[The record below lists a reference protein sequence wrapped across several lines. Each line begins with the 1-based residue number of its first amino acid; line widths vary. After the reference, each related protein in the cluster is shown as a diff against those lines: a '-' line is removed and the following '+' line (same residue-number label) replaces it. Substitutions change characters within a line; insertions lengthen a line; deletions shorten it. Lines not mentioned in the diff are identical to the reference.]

1 VKFRNSQGRR
11 GNFSLGLSWRPQ
23 SEYSTNDSA
32 SGLRLGLTKPQ
43 RKFVRV
49 FPELADLVVVPSA
62 YCTPCMSTITPPPT
76 PPASTIPSNSVSPSN
91 TSSTFPS
98 SEFSTALVSSSSITS
113 MSMLSCPGHFDDFAC
128 ALEREI
134 LWQGTLFVTAMH
146 ICFYG
151 KQFGKI
157 VKVMIDYRDLVSIE
171 KEKKMGVFPSSIRI
185 RTRQQQ
191 QQPAAAELT
200 VTMEELEDQD
210 PPSGTS
216 SSEEEPATPT
226 ATATATTPTTK
237 DYVLTSLISRDQ
249 AYSIMERNWTLHR
262 QVLQNPSNN
271 IGLETPQTEMSDLES
286 QAPDMFTLDLGGD
299 GGSGAGSR
307 RRSGGIISSLR
318 ERRRL
323 NSRTYSVVTDEA
335 SSSTENVNRSTVKT
349 KKSSNR
355 LCSPTPTNQQTDSW
369 NVGSD
374 DNIPQKKDVGSPSS
388 TSESRRGSVAS
399 SSSTEKQESGLIG
412 FIQKRRSG
420 QFKLIKKVPD
430 GNTSANQL
438 DFQSDASLE
447 QQEIIVQ
454 NIEVIYPSPPASSPI
469 SDAAIESSLP
479 SNSARDNSN
488 GFDLLR
494 SCTPPILISPSLTT
508 TKVSHSSSTVQS
520 LARDG
525 SQETSVHT
533 RKVSIGALGEKAPN
547 ASNGTADATDATV
560 AAGGAE
566 STGMSNSIADQAP
579 ILVPASPVLPSG
591 PVECGCQRHYKHAV
605 ASLVIPLP
613 LELCFDICFSGKGV
627 GDGDKLTWE
636 THKIKDSSTDIKI
649 TPWQHENGSNASG
662 WENQQRDLEYSVTF
676 KMPMLAKSSTACYET
691 QQVTKYDDFLIL
703 VHSESRTPN
712 VPYGEH
718 FSTVNQICMTWE
730 APGKT
735 RIKCFTEVKFKKS
748 VMWSSKVES
757 GSLEGSGGY
766 YKEFAKRLQ
775 ELAETQGDQLI
786 AQFAIFSSE
795 TEQPMSASAVVQ
807 DVANNDPSS
816 ATETEPHQATTS
828 AESSRAQSL
837 LTRQTH
843 CSSSTTLLSLDD
855 THPFIELTTSAA
867 TVTKEQ
873 MISAERKSTLTTL
886 LSSLTTP
893 GFPGF
898 SSVGGTSSYAVST
911 PATPITL
918 TTPATPA
925 TPALWGDYVRRGLT
939 FITRSGQQQQQ
950 QQQDLASSSPSPQRG
965 VRFVGKSSDSLSSIS
980 SQSILS
986 EGSNSSGRY
995 SDPQPEGNRV
1005 KFALPTSRK
1014 SYITSRLGG
1023 SSTVRSIASAPS
1035 LRDQRHQHQQQQQQ
1049 QQQQYYE
1056 KHQHQQHHHQH
1067 QQHYEKHQHQQHN
1080 HHHHSLSAQGVQQQ
1094 QQQQERRDGGSYVF
1108 LSKTFFIFVVLG
1120 MVVTA
1125 VNIWHL
1131 HSAISSIVEVV
1142 NQRQDMF
1149 MISPHQRPS
1158 YHHNQ
1163 HQPSR
1168 QYHDYEQYG
1177 QYDHY
1182 DQFEPYESYASYEPF
1197 LPDPRYDRS
1206 YHHYNRQVY
1215 HSTPYQQWR
1224 SREEY
1229 DALNHEPSPSSPSS
1243 DSTVHREYQHHPHQ
1257 QRQQSESISQLEHKI
1272 HMLQKYEA
1280 MLNEEQRWH
1289 EEQKAR
1295 EQQSQKDIAAE
1306 IAELIAKLE
1315 DARMDDEQV
1324 SSAY

>member
-1 VKFRNSQGRR
+1 
-11 GNFSLGLSWRPQ
+11 
-23 SEYSTNDSA
+23 
-32 SGLRLGLTKPQ
+32 
-43 RKFVRV
+43 
-49 FPELADLVVVPSA
+49 
-62 YCTPCMSTITPPPT
+62 MSI
-76 PPASTIPSNSVSPSN
+76 
-91 TSSTFPS
+91 
-98 SEFSTALVSSSSITS
+98 
-113 MSMLSCPGHFDDFAC
+113 LSCPGHFDDFAC

-191 QQPAAAELT
+191 QQQQQQPAAAELPVST
-200 VTMEELEDQD
+200 EELEDQD

-216 SSEEEPATPT
+216 SSEEEPATP
-226 ATATATTPTTK
+226 TATATTPTTK

-262 QVLQNPSNN
+262 QVLQNPSDNT
-271 IGLETPQTEMSDLES
+271 GLETPQTEMSDLEG
-286 QAPDMFTLDLGGD
+286 QAPDMFTLDLGGN
-299 GGSGAGSR
+299 GGSGARSR
-307 RRSGGIISSLR
+307 SRSGGIISSLR

-335 SSSTENVNRSTVKT
+335 LSSTENVNRPTVKA

-355 LCSPTPTNQQTDSW
+355 LRSSTSTNQQTDSW

-374 DNIPQKKDVGSPSS
+374 DNFPQKKDVGSSS
-388 TSESRRGSVAS
+388 SSSESRRGSVAS
-399 SSSTEKQESGLIG
+399 SSSTEKQENGLIG

-447 QQEIIVQ
+447 QQEIIAQ
-454 NIEVIYPSPPASSPI
+454 NIEVIYPSPPTSSPI
-469 SDAAIESSLP
+469 SDAAIEPSLP

-520 LARDG
+520 LAWDG
-525 SQETSVHT
+525 SQEMSLHT
-533 RKVSIGALGEKAPN
+533 RKTSIEALGEKTPN
-547 ASNGTADATDATV
+547 ASNDAADATDATV
-560 AAGGAE
+560 AAGGAGF
-566 STGMSNSIADQAP
+566 TGMSNSIANQAP
-579 ILVPASPVLPSG
+579 IVVSASPVPPSG
-591 PVECGCQRHYKHAV
+591 PVACGCQRHYKHAV
-605 ASLVIPLP
+605 TSLVIPLP

-636 THKIKDSSTDIKI
+636 THKIKDGSTDIKI
-649 TPWQHENGSNASG
+649 TPWQHESDSNASG

-730 APGKT
+730 ALGKT
-735 RIKCFTEVKFKKS
+735 RVKCFTEVKFKKS

-775 ELAETQGDQLI
+775 EMAEAQGDQLI
-786 AQFAIFSSE
+786 AQFAASSSE
-795 TEQPMSASAVVQ
+795 VKQPASTSAAVQ
-807 DVANNDPSS
+807 DVTNDAPSS
-816 ATETEPHQATTS
+816 GTESEPHQAS
-828 AESSRAQSL
+828 ASSRAQSL
-837 LTRQTH
+837 LTQQTH
-843 CSSSTTLLSLDD
+843 CSSSTTLMSLDAA
-855 THPFIELTTSAA
+855 HPSIDLTTSAA

-911 PATPITL
+911 PATLLTP
-918 TTPATPA
+918 TTPTAPV
-925 TPALWGDYVRRGLT
+925 LWGDYVRRGLT

-950 QQQDLASSSPSPQRG
+950 QQQQQHDLASPTPSPQRG

-1056 KHQHQQHHHQH
+1056 KHQHHQ

-1080 HHHHSLSAQGVQQQ
+1080 HHHHSLPAQGV

-1108 LSKTFFIFVVLG
+1108 LSKAFFIFVVLG

-1142 NQRQDMF
+1142 HQRQDMF
-1149 MISPHQRPS
+1149 MVSPHKRPS

-1163 HQPSR
+1163 HQQPR
-1168 QYHDYEQYG
+1168 QYQNYEQYDE
-1177 QYDHY
+1177 YDHY

-1197 LPDPRYDRS
+1197 LPGPRYDHS
-1206 YHHYNRQVY
+1206 YHRYNRQIY
-1215 HSTPYQQWR
+1215 QSMPYQQWR
-1224 SREEY
+1224 SQEEY
-1229 DALNHEPSPSSPSS
+1229 DALNHEPSLSSPSS

-1257 QRQQSESISQLEHKI
+1257 HRQQPESISLLEHKI

-1280 MLNEEQRWH
+1280 MLNEEQRWR
-1289 EEQKAR
+1289 EGQKAHE

-1306 IAELIAKLE
+1306 IAELVAKLE
-1315 DARMDDEQV
+1315 NARMDDEQV